1 MNTCILK
8 NSLQF
13 HSYLIFSFQTDVK
26 PENGKNTIEPPL
38 IPVANEESTD
48 NVERTS
54 KLFLEAL
61 QYITQKQVQETLAP
75 LLKTFTFKQ
84 VIYSNH

>member
-1 MNTCILK
+1 ML
-8 NSLQF
+8 
-13 HSYLIFSFQTDVK
+13 SFKADSIVK
-26 PENGKNTIEPPL
+26 PEKGNSKNTTEPPVMP
-38 IPVANEESTD
+38 IPNMDSTD
-48 NVERTS
+48 NAERTS

-84 VIYSNH
+84 VSTTFK